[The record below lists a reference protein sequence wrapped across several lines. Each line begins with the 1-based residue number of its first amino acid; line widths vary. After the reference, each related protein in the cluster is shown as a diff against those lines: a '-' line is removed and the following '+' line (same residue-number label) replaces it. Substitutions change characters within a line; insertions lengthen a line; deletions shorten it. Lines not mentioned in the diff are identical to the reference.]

1 MAIVTVTGQLR
12 GFDGNGIA
20 GKSLF
25 FKLNTK
31 ITDKFP
37 RSDIGQKEVKTDANG
52 DFTIDLQQTL
62 LYVVRIPSVQVERTI
77 LAPEVATVDL
87 FEFWEDEDH
96 NFQFFG
102 PDESP

>member
-12 GFDGNGIA
+12 KFDGSGIS
-20 GKSLF
+20 GQSLF

-31 ITDKFP
+31 VTEQFP
-37 RSDIGQKEVKTDANG
+37 RSDIGKKEIKTDTNG

-62 LYVVRIPSVQVERTI
+62 LYVVRIPVLDIERTI
-77 LAPEVATVDL
+77 LAPEVGTVDL
-87 FEFWEDEDH
+87 FQFWDDEDH

-102 PDESP
+102 PDESL